1 MKTYPNRN
9 RRNQRGNSA
18 VEFAL
23 GFSLL
28 WACFSGVFQY
38 GYTLYLY
45 NGLQNAATDGAAYAS
60 HLNYCADKAATFTS
74 NVQQMVI
81 YGDPTVSSGASTVPG
96 LTSSNVTITLTPA
109 TFPSAVTVS
118 IKDFAASAL
127 FSNFK
132 FTNKPAVTMMY
143 LGNYQPAGSGC

>member
-1 MKTYPNRN
+1 MKCSNLN

-38 GYTLYLY
+38 GYTMYLY
-45 NGLQNAATDGAAYAS
+45 NALQNAATDGAAYAS
-60 HLNYCADKAATFTS
+60 HLNYCADQPSTFTT
-74 NVQQMVI
+74 NVQQMVV
-81 YGDPTVSSGASTVPG
+81 YGDPTVANGGSTVPG
-96 LTSSNVTITLTPA
+96 LSLANVTVTVTPA
-109 TFPSAVTVS
+109 AFPASVTVR
-118 IKDFAASAL
+118 ITDFTASAL

-143 LGNYQPAGSGC
+143 MGNYQPAGSGC

>member
-1 MKTYPNRN
+1 MTFANRN

-38 GYTLYLY
+38 GYTMYLY

-60 HLNYCADKAATFTS
+60 RLNYCGDKASTFTT
-74 NVQQMVI
+74 NVQQMVVF
-81 YGDPTVSSGASTVPG
+81 GDPTLSSGASMVPG
-96 LTSSNVTITLTPA
+96 LTTANVTVTLTPA
-109 TFPSAVTVS
+109 TFPGSVTVRVTN
-118 IKDFAASAL
+118 FAANAL
-127 FSNFK
+127 FSNFT
-132 FTNKPAVTMMY
+132 FTNKPAVTMKY
-143 LGNYQPAGSGC
+143 FGSYQPSGSGC

>member
-1 MKTYPNRN
+1 MTCPNRN

-38 GYTLYLY
+38 GYTMYLY

-60 HLNYCADKAATFTS
+60 HLNYCADQASTFTTT
-74 NVQQMVI
+74 VQQMVI
-81 YGDPTVSSGASTVPG
+81 YGDPTASSGASTVPG
-96 LTSSNVTITLTPA
+96 LTSSNVTVTLTPA
-109 TFPSAVTVS
+109 TFPKSVTVS

-127 FSNFK
+127 FSNFT